1 VDLVEHTDRLEL
13 QFRIEGTDHVPVAIE
28 LAFRRGGILEGVQPV
43 KGVADAYL
51 LGSGG
56 GRYRLGNDVISFG
69 PGRTEHTW
77 TQLRGAL
84 GKWDGQSVYLTGFT
98 PFRFTLTLS

>member
-1 VDLVEHTDRLEL
+1 
-13 QFRIEGTDHVPVAIE
+13 
-28 LAFRRGGILEGVQPV
+28 
-43 KGVADAYL
+43 
-51 LGSGG
+51 
-56 GRYRLGNDVISFG
+56 LGNDVISFG

-84 GKWDGQSVYLTGFT
+84 GKWDGQSVNLTGFT